1 MNHSKKIF
9 IGVAL
14 LFTGI
19 VIAFS
24 LHMCSQ
30 TTPPWERKKESLKKY
45 KVKEFQITKKKPA
58 VTKDTTL

>member
-1 MNHSKKIF
+1 MNRSKKIF
-9 IGVAL
+9 VSVAL
-14 LFTGI
+14 LFTVV

-45 KVKEFQITKKKPA
+45 KVQEFKITKKKLP
-58 VTKDTTL
+58 VTKDTTP